1 MNKKL
6 IISMLMV
13 FVLVFSMVGV
23 LAQGNRYITSNNY
36 NEQKL
41 MQVQNSFQNRYNFNC
56 FGNCT
61 YSEENDQLK
70 LEVKSQV
77 RVLNLFNLRTR
88 EQYILDDNGEVVTAR
103 YSLWSRLFNREIL
116 VI

>member
-1 MNKKL
+1 MNKKSVM
-6 IISMLMV
+6 SMILV
-13 FVLVFSMVGV
+13 FTLVFSMVGV
-23 LAQGNRYITSNNY
+23 FAQGNRYVASNDY
-36 NEQKL
+36 NEEKL
-41 MQVQNSFQNRYNFNC
+41 MQVQNSFQNRYNFEWP
-56 FGNCT
+56 GNCT

-103 YSLWSRLFNREIL
+103 YNIWSRLFNRENL

>member
-61 YSEENDQLK
+61 YSEENDKLQLK
-70 LEVKSQV
+70 VEDQV
-77 RVLNLFNLRTR
+77 RVLNLFNLQTR
-88 EQYILDDNGEVVTAR
+88 EEYTLDDNGEIINAR
-103 YSLWSRLFNREIL
+103 YNIWSRLFNRENL